1 MATAHE
7 PTFADLLR
15 RFRRAVGLSQEA
27 LAERAGLSRRGVS
40 ELETGVSQAPR
51 KDTVTLL
58 ADALELDGDERA
70 LFLSRAQWSRRLSG
84 PSVPK
89 TRRPGATTA
98 LVGREKELALLD
110 RFLAGTEPPVLL
122 LAGEPGIGKSRLLQE
137 AAARA
142 VNGGWTV
149 LAGGC
154 TRRSGQQPYAPF
166 PDALASWLR
175 VRSRS
180 RLKADLD
187 GCGWLVRL
195 LPELLGEQL
204 MPAPTWTL
212 PTDQERR
219 LMFTAV
225 GRFLANIADSA
236 GTLLLLDDLQWA
248 GEDALDLLTALVRE
262 HTERPLL
269 LLGAYRDT
277 EVRPEDALG
286 MLLPDLARERLARQ
300 VPVGPLNPAEA
311 RSLLAELLAD
321 AADDAGAQAAVAERV
336 IQRTGGVPYFL
347 VSCAQELQAGADGTE
362 SVPWNIG
369 QSIQVRTAALGPAAQ
384 KVLRAAAVIGRLVP
398 HSLLA
403 AIMAQEGLAERDLLG
418 ALEAAERARLLVP
431 AEGTVPVPSY
441 QYAHDLV
448 REAILADLPP
458 ALRLALH
465 RATATALEEL
475 PEAERRSRV
484 AELADHLLQAG
495 EGARALPYLLRAGD
509 QAEALY
515 APAEAERYY
524 RTAARVAGELGDLP
538 RAAEALEKLGGI
550 LVFNTHLEDA
560 LRVYS
565 EAAQAYAA
573 VGDILG
579 QRRVTARSAETVGNT
594 GDHERG
600 RALLQPLLET
610 SIAGEPAS
618 TVADMYCTLAWLC
631 TDPLERLAA
640 CERAA
645 EIAREI
651 GDMRILTWAEFTRG
665 NTLLGNLGRIEEAR
679 QSLESIVALIETS
692 GNQRLLCSTLNLLA
706 DASVRSG
713 RFGAAQAY
721 ADRALALTDRVG
733 PSQLAWTC
741 CNHGFVAYYAGD
753 WQRAY
758 IDFERGDAIYRGPG
772 SMLEDGFARWGMGQ
786 VLLAR
791 GEIDEGT
798 RLLEEAIAVA
808 EAHKDMEAETLQGA
822 HAALAER
829 DLVAGDPASA
839 RARLQPL
846 LERLRSKPGLVT
858 RILSLLAWAYLGL
871 GDVDHAASL
880 TRDALASARAGS
892 EQLELVEALRIAGMV
907 AARRSRW
914 SDAQVALE
922 EALALSRAMPYPY
935 AQARILY
942 TSGLMPL
949 QRQQFEL
956 AYQRLRAA
964 QDICA
969 RLGEGLYSKP
979 IAQQLVES
987 GRP

>member
-7 PTFADLLR
+7 PTFAGLLR
-15 RFRRAVGLSQEA
+15 RMRRAAGLSQEA
-27 LAERAGLSRRGVS
+27 LAKRAGLSRRGVS
-40 ELETGVSQAPR
+40 ELESGVSKAPR

-58 ADALELDGDERA
+58 ADALELDGDERT

-84 PSVPK
+84 PK
-89 TRRPGATTA
+89 TRRSGTITP
-98 LVGREKELALLD
+98 LVGRKAELALID

-142 VNGGWTV
+142 VTDGWTV

-175 VRSRS
+175 VRPHG

-187 GCGWLVRL
+187 GCSWLVRL
-195 LPELLGEQL
+195 LPELLGDQL
-204 MPAPTWTL
+204 LPVPTWTL
-212 PTDQERR
+212 PSDQERR

-225 GRFLANIADSA
+225 GRFLANIADRA

-248 GEDALDLLTALVRE
+248 GEDALDLLTALAQE

-269 LLGAYRDT
+269 MLGAYRDT

-286 MLLPDLARERLARQ
+286 MLLPDLAREGLARQ

-311 RSLLAELLAD
+311 RSLLAELLPD
-321 AADDAGAQAAVAERV
+321 AADDAQAAVAERV

-347 VSCAQELQAGADGTE
+347 VSCTQELHAGADGGE
-362 SVPWNIG
+362 GVPWNIG
-369 QSIQVRTAALGPAAQ
+369 QSIQVRTATLGSAAQ
-384 KVLRAAAVIGRLVP
+384 KVLRAAAVVGRLVP

-403 AIMAQEGLAERDLLG
+403 TIMAQEGLAERELLG
-418 ALEAAERARLLVP
+418 ALEAAERARLLV
-431 AEGTVPVPSY
+431 AADGAVPTPTY

-448 REAILADLPP
+448 REAILADLTP
-458 ALRLALH
+458 ARRLALH
-465 RATATALEEL
+465 RATAMALEEL
-475 PEAERRSRV
+475 PEAERQHRV
-484 AELADHLLQAG
+484 AELVDHLLQAG
-495 EGARALPYLLRAGD
+495 EGVRALPYLLQAGE

-524 RTAARVAGELGDLP
+524 REAARVAGELGDLP
-538 RAAEALEKLGGI
+538 RAAGALEKLGGI
-550 LVFNTHLEDA
+550 LAFVAHYEDA
-560 LRVYS
+560 LRVYG

-579 QRRVTARSAETVGNT
+579 QRRVTVRSADSIGNT
-594 GDHERG
+594 GDLEGG

-618 TVADMYCTLAWLC
+618 TVADMYVTMAWLC
-631 TDPLERLAA
+631 TDPLELLAA
-640 CERAA
+640 CEHAA

-651 GDMRILTWAEFTRG
+651 GDMHILTRAQFTRG
-665 NTLLGNLGRIEEAR
+665 NILVSDLGRIEEAR
-679 QSLESIVALIETS
+679 QTLESIVPLIENS
-692 GNQRLLCSTLNLLA
+692 GDRSRLCSTLNLLA
-706 DASVRSG
+706 DASVRGG

-721 ADRALALTDRVG
+721 ADRALALTDRAG
-733 PSQLAWTC
+733 PAQLAWTC

-758 IDFERGDAIYRGPG
+758 LDFERGDAIYRGAG
-772 SMLEDGFARWGMGQ
+772 SMLESGVARWGMGQ

-791 GEIDEGT
+791 GEIGEGS

-808 EAHKDMEAETLQGA
+808 EAHKDVAADTLQSA

-846 LERLRSKPGLVT
+846 LEHMRSKPGLVT
-858 RILSLLAWAYLGL
+858 RILILLAWAYLDI
-871 GDVDHAASL
+871 GDVGHAASL
-880 TRDALASARAGS
+880 TQDAVAGAAAGPQ
-892 EQLELVEALRIAGMV
+892 QLELVEALRIAGMV
-907 AARRSRW
+907 AARRSQW

-922 EALALSRAMPYPY
+922 EALALSQAMPYPY
-935 AQARILY
+935 AQARILH
-942 TSGLMPL
+942 TFGLMHL
-949 QRQQFEL
+949 QRRQLEL
-956 AYQRLRAA
+956 ADQSLRAA
-964 QDICA
+964 RDICA
-969 RLGEGLYSKP
+969 RLGEHLYSKH
-979 IAQQLVES
+979 IAEHLVDI
-987 GRP
+987 GQP